1 MWGTPTQNMNQ
12 CLGHRECC
20 VENIKFLGDRV
31 LGTVEEQKKS
41 PSASL
46 RTVTLVWSVVV
57 WAGTQTNLPG
67 CPAMSLLF

>member
-1 MWGTPTQNMNQ
+1 MGHPKVVYEPVSGAWGVLRGEYQVLRGQ
-12 CLGHRECC
+12 GAGHRGKI
-20 VENIKFLGDRV
+20 N
-31 LGTVEEQKKS
+31 KS

-67 CPAMSLLF
+67 SSAMSLLF